1 MRCIFRR
8 LTAAGAGRR
17 WTAPALQDPC
27 VFIPCVSGAAV
38 PHLYSTGAWYQMD
51 LPGPS
56 PRERGSQER
65 TSILKST
72 GVPEVGRLSREGLTE
87 LLQRSLVYR
96 AGPLVA
102 LNKPPGLPITGDE
115 LSLSTVLPDLQGA
128 LSLSGD
134 LHVVKTAARDQSGL
148 VLLSTCHHTTNH
160 LEDNFR
166 KARRQKTPTA
176 TYWAVTVGT
185 PDPPEGEIDVPL
197 KLQTIGALQL
207 VVPELS
213 PSRGSV
219 TRREVKRT
227 RTRYRVLDSGAGCS
241 LLQLQ
246 PLSTFQ
252 SQLQVHLSVKLSPVL
267 GDHVYSPRVGRV
279 LGVPISLPVETAL
292 PRTQVLQEALLRR
305 MRLTQQQMH
314 RMPLH
319 LHLLQLHL
327 PALGKGRKETAVTA
341 PPPEYFL
348 RTLCLLGLTPPEG
361 RG

>member
-1 MRCIFRR
+1 M
-8 LTAAGAGRR
+8 
-17 WTAPALQDPC
+17 
-27 VFIPCVSGAAV
+27 FIPCVSGAAV
-38 PHLYSTGAWYQMD
+38 PRLYSTGAWYQMD

-65 TSILKST
+65 TSTLKST

-128 LSLSGD
+128 LSLSGE
-134 LHVVKTAARDQSGL
+134 LHIVKTAARDQSGL

-213 PSRGSV
+213 P
-219 TRREVKRT
+219 
-227 RTRYRVLDSGAGCS
+227 
-241 LLQLQ
+241 
-246 PLSTFQ
+246 P
-252 SQLQVHLSVKLSPVL
+252 
-267 GDHVYSPRVGRV
+267 
-279 LGVPISLPVETAL
+279 
-292 PRTQVLQEALLRR
+292 EA
-305 MRLTQQQMH
+305 
-314 RMPLH
+314 
-319 LHLLQLHL
+319 
-327 PALGKGRKETAVTA
+327 V
-341 PPPEYFL
+341 
-348 RTLCLLGLTPPEG
+348 
-361 RG
+361 